1 MMCICVCRGLPACV
15 KSAVFFSFVQ
25 PPTALGHE
33 VGYTALWRIEHARSK
48 SSVVNI
54 HSSKTSCIYIS
65 GGGSGVGVCQCF
77 VCVSLVFQWENC
89 CFYSPTNV
97 CASPF

>member
-1 MMCICVCRGLPACV
+1 M
-15 KSAVFFSFVQ
+15 KSAIL
-25 PPTALGHE
+25 PCGGL
-33 VGYTALWRIEHARSK
+33 SK

-65 GGGSGVGVCQCF
+65 GGGSVVGVCQCF